1 MLKMSLKDFKAEVEA
16 EMAGYEE
23 ISQEQIKDWLENL
36 DKYVKHVK
44 DNNKV
49 VLKGNQVEIKLDD
62 ESELFS
68 IVDRFFAA
76 VMNEDLEA
84 YYTDWNL

>member
-23 ISQEQIKDWLENL
+23 ISQEQIKDWLEHL